1 MPDEHRGPGSA
12 PARVSL
18 ATIAVEWGRIGCT
31 GFGGP
36 PTHIALLRKLCVER
50 RGWMGAEEFED
61 GIAATNHSPP
71 LQALL
76 TPPHRRAHDNGSH
89 VV

>member
-1 MPDEHRGPGSA
+1 
-12 PARVSL
+12 
-18 ATIAVEWGRIGCT
+18 
-31 GFGGP
+31 
-36 PTHIALLRKLCVER
+36 
-50 RGWMGAEEFED
+50 MGAEEFED
-61 GIAATNHSPP
+61 SIAATNHSPP